1 MTTLR
6 TLTRGDARC
15 STEDSPA
22 RTFLRPELG
31 EACTACEAAG
41 AGPPTCRPSRRLGL
55 GWWSWRM
62 SDGFARTASAWFC
75 ASLPASGSMR
85 SGALSER
92 STLERPISGAA
103 SSSSPHEAPYP
114 TPSASA
120 YGSSGNGTG
129 NNTRSRGR
137 PSLEQ
142 QARNWRTPL
151 ARDGKG
157 KTRQRDSLPNQVATW
172 PTATATDSKD
182 SARHTTTT
190 GIMHSGT
197 TLLDAV
203 RSHPR
208 PTTAPAGND
217 GDELVVLNPAF
228 VEAMMGFPPGW
239 THVEDEPA
247 CVALEMPFA
256 DSKRSRRS
264 SNSPADSQMSLFQT
278 E

>member
-1 MTTLR
+1 MTTFR

-15 STEDSPA
+15 STEAFPA

-62 SDGFARTASAWFC
+62 SEGFARTASAWFC

-85 SGALSER
+85 NGALSER
-92 STLERPISGAA
+92 STLEHPTSGAV

-151 ARDGKG
+151 ASEADRG
-157 KTRQRDSLPNQVATW
+157 AT
-172 PTATATDSKD
+172 PGGD
-182 SARHTTTT
+182 
-190 GIMHSGT
+190 
-197 TLLDAV
+197 
-203 RSHPR
+203 SHPR
-208 PTTAPAGND
+208 PTTPQNGSD

-264 SNSPADSQMSLFQT
+264 SNSPADSQMNLFQT